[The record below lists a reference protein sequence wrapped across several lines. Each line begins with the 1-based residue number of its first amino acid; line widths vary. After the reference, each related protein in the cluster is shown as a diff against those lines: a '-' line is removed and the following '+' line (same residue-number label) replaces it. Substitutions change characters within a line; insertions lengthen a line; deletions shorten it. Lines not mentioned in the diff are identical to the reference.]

1 MTKLI
6 TTETLNKW
14 SACEDGFKRF
24 CELFP
29 EGADLQTAS
38 AGLIADGRP
47 DWSDWLWGACSRDD
61 DYREQTVLVGGYGST
76 LTGGYGSTLTGGHY
90 STLTGGGDSRL
101 TGGDYSTLTG
111 GHYSTLT
118 GGNCSRLF
126 FHYWDDWRYI
136 GVAANVGV
144 NGIKPNTPYQCDNMG
159 NIVEVTK

>member
-1 MTKLI
+1 MSIDDCLPQTKENWEEIRKALYEIKIEPWSEEFIGKECIRQWGINSQIGI
-6 TTETLNKW
+6 TIEE
-14 SACEDGFKRF
+14 C
-24 CELFP
+24 
-29 EGADLQTAS
+29 
-38 AGLIADGRP
+38 
-47 DWSDWLWGACSRDD
+47 
-61 DYREQTVLVGGYGST
+61 ST
-76 LTGGYGSTLTGGHY
+76 LTGGNRSTL
-90 STLTGGGDSRL
+90 S
-101 TGGDYSTLTG
+101 GGDYSTLTG